1 MFHESD
7 TDFDL
12 LWYNDNGF
20 AITKAMM
27 INALINPMVE
37 MGMGAKRKFFRWYDL
52 RGDKETR
59 QTKEKDYIDIHAGPQ
74 YPMHAKYAFI
84 LLTVFMTQLFGLG
97 LPILYP
103 IALIGFIIF
112 YYTEMY
118 MLHYS
123 YRSPPCYDEKL
134 NQKILYSLE
143 FSPIVCNIMSVWQI
157 SNR

>member
-12 LWYNDNGF
+12 AWYNDNGF
-20 AITKAMM
+20 SITKAMM

-37 MGMGAKRKFFRWYDL
+37 MGMGVKRKLFRWYD
-52 RGDKETR
+52 TR
-59 QTKEKDYIDIHAGPQ
+59 EGLGTSKTTKDKDYIDIHAGPE

-84 LLTVFMTQLFGLG
+84 MLTVFMTQLFGLG

-103 IALIGFIIF
+103 VALIGFIIF
-112 YYTEMY
+112 YYSEMY

-123 YRSPPCYDEKL
+123 YRCPPCYDEKL
-134 NQKILYSLE
+134 N
-143 FSPIVCNIMSVWQI
+143 
-157 SNR
+157 